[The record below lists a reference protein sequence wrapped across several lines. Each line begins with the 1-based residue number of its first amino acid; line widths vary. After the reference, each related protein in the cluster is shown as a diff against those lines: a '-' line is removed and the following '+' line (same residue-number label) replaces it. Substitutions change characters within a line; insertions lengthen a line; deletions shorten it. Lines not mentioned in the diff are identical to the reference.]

1 MQRNTGYFPTESLEP
16 SGNRLFSRSALNEG
30 DLFRGSLASHKKI
43 WSLLRRQIGGFHR
56 LHPQLLSELEELL
69 RQKGL
74 LENDPQSEIV
84 PKAPVFR
91 GAAPS
96 MPLACPNCEEDD
108 NTSYFDDILG
118 LLNNREADEGRKLE
132 QFVANELKPSF
143 HTLLFGYIDNMEL
156 ADTDVYRRAGIDRRL
171 FSKIR
176 SNPNYHPSKQT
187 ALALSLA
194 LHLSKEQTEEMLA
207 SAGHALSQSMVRDI
221 IILFC
226 IEHQIYDLHDVNEI
240 LAHFEQPV
248 FGAVL

>member
-1 MQRNTGYFPTESLEP
+1 MTRSPKLFQRP
-16 SGNRLFSRSALNEG
+16 
-30 DLFRGSLASHKKI
+30 
-43 WSLLRRQIGGFHR
+43 
-56 LHPQLLSELEELL
+56 
-69 RQKGL
+69 
-74 LENDPQSEIV
+74 
-84 PKAPVFR
+84 PVFR

>member
-1 MQRNTGYFPTESLEP
+1 MTRSPKLFQRPLSLEVQP
-16 SGNRLFSRSALNEG
+16 HQCLWPVQTA
-30 DLFRGSLASHKKI
+30 KKMI
-43 WSLLRRQIGGFHR
+43 T
-56 LHPQLLSELEELL
+56 LHILTTS
-69 RQKGL
+69 
-74 LENDPQSEIV
+74 S
-84 PKAPVFR
+84 VFLTIAKR
-91 GAAPS
+91 
-96 MPLACPNCEEDD
+96 
-108 NTSYFDDILG
+108 T
-118 LLNNREADEGRKLE
+118 RGRKLE

-187 ALALSLA
+187 ALALSLLA

>member
-1 MQRNTGYFPTESLEP
+1 M
-16 SGNRLFSRSALNEG
+16 
-30 DLFRGSLASHKKI
+30 
-43 WSLLRRQIGGFHR
+43 

-221 IILFC
+221 IIVAFQK
-226 IEHQIYDLHDVNEI
+226 E
-240 LAHFEQPV
+240 
-248 FGAVL
+248 

>member
-1 MQRNTGYFPTESLEP
+1 M
-16 SGNRLFSRSALNEG
+16 
-30 DLFRGSLASHKKI
+30 
-43 WSLLRRQIGGFHR
+43 LL
-56 LHPQLLSELEELL
+56 PQLLSELEELL

-84 PKAPVFR
+84 PKAPVFK

>member
-1 MQRNTGYFPTESLEP
+1 M
-16 SGNRLFSRSALNEG
+16 
-30 DLFRGSLASHKKI
+30 LFR
-43 WSLLRRQIGGFHR
+43 
-56 LHPQLLSELEELL
+56 
-69 RQKGL
+69 
-74 LENDPQSEIV
+74 
-84 PKAPVFR
+84 
-91 GAAPS
+91 
-96 MPLACPNCEEDD
+96 
-108 NTSYFDDILG
+108 
-118 LLNNREADEGRKLE
+118 
-132 QFVANELKPSF
+132 
-143 HTLLFGYIDNMEL
+143 
-156 ADTDVYRRAGIDRRL
+156 
-171 FSKIR
+171 SKIH